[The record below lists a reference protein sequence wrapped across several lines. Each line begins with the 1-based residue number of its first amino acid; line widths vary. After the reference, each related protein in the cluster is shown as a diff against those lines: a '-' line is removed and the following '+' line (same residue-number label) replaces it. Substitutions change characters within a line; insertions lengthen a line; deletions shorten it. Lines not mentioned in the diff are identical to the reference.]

1 MKEETKLQKLV
12 QEISETMN
20 SANVSPEQARYIF
33 KQVREKN
40 QLQVPKSRNKL
51 PDYLNEA
58 EVWQLLKNAGND
70 PFDALLIEFLIFT
83 GLRISECRNLMI
95 TDIDF
100 QNNQLKVV
108 SGKGAKDRHVP
119 LGVHLGNKIQLYL
132 AGRTKGYVFVKP
144 KNKRQYCVR
153 ALQKK
158 VKKQL
163 LTLGS
168 SKDLHTHTL
177 RHTFAC
183 LCIAK
188 GLQIQEISLLMGHTD
203 IKTTQIYAKLE
214 LGAIKSQF
222 LKLMDSTER

>member
-70 PFDALLIEFLIFT
+70 PFDALLIKFLIFT
-83 GLRISECRNLMI
+83 GLRISEANNLTI
-95 TDIDF
+95 ESIDF

-108 SGKGAKDRHVP
+108 AGKGAKDRYVP
-119 LGVHLGNKIQLYL
+119 IGVDLSNQIKLYL
-132 AGRTKGYVFVKP
+132 GDRKKGFVFVKP

-153 ALQKK
+153 ALQKRM
-158 VKKQL
+158 KKQL
-163 LTLGS
+163 LTLNS
-168 SKDLHTHTL
+168 PKDLHTHTL

-214 LGAIKSQF
+214 LGAIKSNF
-222 LKLMDSTER
+222 LKIMDMRE

>member
-40 QLQVPKSRNKL
+40 QLQVPKSRKKL

-58 EVWQLLKNAGND
+58 EVWQLLKNSGSD

-108 SGKGAKDRHVP
+108 AGKGAKDRHVP

-132 AGRTKGYVFVKP
+132 AGRNKGYVFVKK

-153 ALQKK
+153 ALQKR

-168 SKDLHTHTL
+168 PKDLHTHTL

-183 LCIAK
+183 LCLAK
-188 GLQIQEISLLMGHTD
+188 EMPIEHISLLMGHTD

-214 LGAIKSQF
+214 LGSVKAKF
-222 LKLMDSTER
+222 LRLMDGTER